1 MRDSD
6 VHFTVV
12 SFENDDA
19 NMMIFIDLTK
29 SRKSLFD

>member
-12 SFENDDA
+12 SFENDDT
-19 NMMIFIDLTK
+19 NMIFIDLTK
-29 SRKSLFD
+29 SLKSLFD